1 MDLYI
6 LMTDVF
12 QVMEV
17 TVLLIVS
24 PMEDNVYVLMDISN
38 MMESHVLFVQL
49 VKSLFMGDVLLL
61 VELIKLSIQIPKDA
75 NVKITMLFLM
85 VFVLFVLKANSFLMD
100 IALLVLFIVNMILNW
115 KHVSVNLV
123 SHFIMVFVKINVQI
137 LTKYSLFN
145 SIDVYAIMDLH

>member
-1 MDLYI
+1 M
-6 LMTDVF
+6 F

-38 MMESHVLFVQL
+38 MMEYHVLFVQL
-49 VKSLFMGDVLLL
+49 VKSLSMGDVLLL

-75 NVKITMLFLM
+75 NVKLTMLFLM

-100 IALLVLFIVNMILNW
+100 IVLLVLFIVNMILNW

>member
-38 MMESHVLFVQL
+38 MMEYHVLFVQL
-49 VKSLFMGDVLLL
+49 VKSLSMGDVLLL

-75 NVKITMLFLM
+75 NVKLTMLFLM

-100 IALLVLFIVNMILNW
+100 IVLLVLFIVNMILNW

>member
-1 MDLYI
+1 
-6 LMTDVF
+6 MTDVF

-100 IALLVLFIVNMILNW
+100 IALLVLFIVNMILN
-115 KHVSVNLV
+115 
-123 SHFIMVFVKINVQI
+123 
-137 LTKYSLFN
+137 
-145 SIDVYAIMDLH
+145 